1 MERVLA
7 TITPCV
13 TMNMN
18 EILLRPFNRL
28 ELEQALGHMYPTEA
42 PGIDGMPALFY
53 QCYWHIVGD
62 SVSDACRILNG
73 EGSVQDFNHTLIAL
87 IPKITQPTRV
97 TDFRPISL
105 CTVLYKMVAKSF
117 ANRLKMILL
126 KSGMVFCGSNDAT
139 FRFCGKLDNSY
150 YGLYYYSLFLDA
162 MARKSSWTYSE
173 QLECIKGVKV
183 AAKAPPVSHLFFADD
198 SLIFLEAKIEVFEEV
213 KGIFAT
219 YEKAS
224 GQKTNLSFSS
234 NVTAEIIDAA
244 RNILQVPVVACHER
258 YLGLPTVVGRNRRS
272 LFLTVQEWVKWK
284 DIGIVSLLMLVSGNM
299 K

>member
-13 TMNMN
+13 TTNMN
-18 EILLRPFNRL
+18 KILLRPFNRL
-28 ELEQALGHMYPTEA
+28 ELEQALGQMYPTKA

-53 QCYWHIVGD
+53 QHYWHIVGD

-73 EGSVQDFNHTLIAL
+73 EGSVRDFNHTLIAL

-117 ANRLKMILL
+117 ANRLKMILPESL
-126 KSGMVFCGSNDAT
+126 SRCYGKEILLDILSRIEALDKDALYPQGFT
-139 FRFCGKLDNSY
+139 
-150 YGLYYYSLFLDA
+150 GLIQQA
-162 MARKSSWTYSE
+162 K
-173 QLECIKGVKV
+173 QLGRIRGGKV
-183 AAKAPPVSHLFFADD
+183 AAEAPVVSHLFFADD
-198 SLIFLEAKIEVFEEV
+198 SLIFLEAKREVFEEV

-219 YEKAS
+219 YKKAS
-224 GQKTNLSFSS
+224 GQKINLDKSAVSFSS
-234 NVTAEIIDAA
+234 NVTVEIINAA

-272 LFLTVQEWVKWK
+272 LFLTIQERVKRKVQGWK
-284 DIGIVSLLMLVSGNM
+284 EKNLSNAS
-299 K
+299 